1 MAGSEQAITQGIG
14 HILYVYDCAEL
25 DVKYSHASAMPFYRM
40 KVRLKKEI
48 VTMGAGELDP
58 ATNAGIYVETQ
69 DWNALI
75 EDPDTIILHRRNAY
89 EVWTGTSQG
98 AIDPETG
105 SFGEI
110 TDWIDRCAHHQ
121 GK

>member
-1 MAGSEQAITQGIG
+1 
-14 HILYVYDCAEL
+14 
-25 DVKYSHASAMPFYRM
+25 M

-58 ATNAGIYVETQ
+58 ATNAGIYVEPQ

-75 EDPDTIILHRRNAY
+75 EDPDTILIDTRNAY
-89 EVWTGTSQG
+89 EVAIGTFQG

-105 SFGEI
+105 SFGEDRKSTRLNSSHYCASRMPSSARKQQNKPLQI
-110 TDWIDRCAHHQ
+110 TKR
-121 GK
+121 

>member
-1 MAGSEQAITQGIG
+1 MAGSEHAITQVIG
-14 HILYVYDCAEL
+14 HIRHLPDCAEL

-58 ATNAGIYVETQ
+58 ATNAGIYVEPQ

-75 EDPDTIILHRRNAY
+75 EDPDTILIDTRNAY
-89 EVWTGTSQG
+89 EVAIGTFQG
-98 AIDPETG
+98 AIDQIGRASCRERG
-105 SFGEI
+105 G
-110 TDWIDRCAHHQ
+110 Q
-121 GK
+121 YV